1 MKISDLYSYK
11 HKRYDETI
19 MQTKTVEHII
29 ESLNLGLKNKNMKD
43 VVEFL
48 VETREKAKNMAI
60 RRKANRLANRIDK
73 LREKDGK
80 FK

>member
-29 ESLNLGLKNKNMKD
+29 ESLNLGLKNKNIND
-43 VVEFL
+43 VVKFL
-48 VETREKAKNMAI
+48 IETRKKAANMAI